1 MSKPKIDKRNHPD
14 YIFNPTT
21 ERWVLRRNRTGKRVQ
36 KLMSSSELKTH
47 INHHATATM
56 MENRE
61 LIKSGM
67 TDAQL
72 ESILRKVVDIR
83 IDEALGR
90 HMATLPKDHPIL
102 KRAKRQP
109 AKKCGPPHKLKL
121 KRQVGLHKAPTPDRR
136 SKGQSRRKRF
146 VIKKP
151 PPPDTTTDAGETTD
165 ALSDTASGLGR
176 ATVNHS
182 DWGRT
187 SADEY
192 SDSDISD

>member
-14 YIFNPTT
+14 YIFNPAT
-21 ERWVLRRNRTGKRVQ
+21 ERWVLRRNRTGKRVE

-102 KRAKRQP
+102 KRTKRQP
-109 AKKCGPPHKLKL
+109 AKKKAQAK
-121 KRQVGLHKAPTPDRR
+121 KAQAKKVGRP
-136 SKGQSRRKRF
+136 RKRF
-146 VIKKP
+146 VVKQA

-165 ALSDTASGLGR
+165 